1 MPQLRS
7 IVTQESG
14 VWVLR
19 LEKANGKVQEYRC
32 PTEEHARHLAML
44 LELPVV
50 APPLPPQ
57 ASA

>member
-7 IVTQESG
+7 VVIQDSG

-19 LEKANGKVQEYRC
+19 LEKSNGKVQEYRC
-32 PTEEHARHLAML
+32 TTEEQARHLAVL
-44 LELPVV
+44 LELPAV
-50 APPLPPQ
+50 APPLPRP